1 MRMMLSA
8 MKRVGRWMIVAVVV
22 VAAGGIMVAR
32 GYESAYP
39 ATKPGTVERK
49 DIPALTVMEAQAD
62 GDYFAGGG
70 NPVFMRLFRFIQ
82 SNKVAMT
89 TPVEVA
95 PPVNRMRFL
104 VGTDDAGK
112 DLRDQGEV
120 RVKDLPA
127 RQVVSAGLRGSYSRE
142 RFAKGVRMVREW
154 LEKNPG
160 WKAAGEPYAVYWNS
174 PFMPGF
180 LKTSEIHLPI
190 EPAGA
195 AKP

>member
-1 MRMMLSA
+1 

-22 VAAGGIMVAR
+22 AAAGGIMVAR

-49 DIPALTVMEAQAD
+49 DIPALTVMETQAD
-62 GDYFAGGG
+62 GEYFTGGG

-95 PPVNRMRFL
+95 PPVNRMRFF

-127 RQVVSAGLRGSYSRE
+127 RRVVSVGLRGSYSRE
-142 RFAKGVRMVREW
+142 RFAKGVRMAREW

-160 WKAAGEPYAVYWNS
+160 WKEAGEPYAVYWNS

-180 LKTSEIHLPI
+180 LKTSEVHLPV

-195 AKP
+195 AEP